1 MTYLLIRHR
10 VAEFAAWKV
19 AYDAHAIARSAAGLK
34 DKEVLRDINDPNQ
47 IVLIFEV
54 GDVQKA
60 KEFSE
65 SSSLQEAMR
74 GAGVTDKPD
83 LYFLQH

>member
-10 VAEFAAWKV
+10 IAEFAAWKA
-19 AYDAHAIARSAAGLK
+19 AYDTHAGARLAAGLK
-34 DKEVLRDINDPNQ
+34 DKELLRDLNDPNQ

-54 GDVQKA
+54 SDVQKA
-60 KEFSE
+60 REFSE
-65 SSSLQEAMR
+65 SPSLREAMR
-74 GAGVTDKPD
+74 AAGVTDKPD